1 MTALIKLGFRSTN
14 GDALHHNVRKPIS
27 RDEFFAAS
35 ERLLPDLADAVHDST
50 IRDLDST
57 YGRWHP
63 SGFMVF
69 PLGTHPELGT
79 LRLHIWPT
87 GKRQR
92 QIKGRGYLGSGL
104 YDGDIHN
111 HMWHI
116 KSMTLASY
124 QDRFFKTE
132 RRNSPASD
140 AGLYEEPDVF
150 RVYRVAYE
158 SDQPETLSTDGSCVQ
173 AASIL
178 DRSLRAG
185 EMHEIEVGQYHA
197 PVLPDDEFGATLVIS
212 SFRVDTAGPDVL
224 IGGTAR
230 PIVGNRV
237 DVTAQE
243 ARQAREQFAS
253 ICR

>member
-1 MTALIKLGFRSTN
+1 MELGFRPVNS
-14 GDALHHNVRKPIS
+14 GVLHHAERKLIS
-27 RDEFFAAS
+27 QDEFFSVSAS
-35 ERLLPDLADAVHDST
+35 LLPNLADAVYSKVIPNLED
-50 IRDLDST
+50 T

-79 LRLHIWPT
+79 LRLHIWPE
-87 GKRQR
+87 GKRRR
-92 QIKGRGYLGSGL
+92 QLKGRGYLCDGL

-124 QDRFFKTE
+124 RDRFYETE
-132 RRNSPASD
+132 RQGPATD
-140 AGLYEEPDVF
+140 PLKQPDIF
-150 RVYRVAYE
+150 RVFRVAYE
-158 SDQPETLSTDGSCVQ
+158 SDQPETLTTDGSCVR
-173 AASIL
+173 AKSVL
-178 DRSLRAG
+178 DRKLRVS
-185 EMHEIEVGQYHA
+185 EMHEIQVGQYHA
-197 PVLPDDEFGATLVIS
+197 PMLPDDEFGATLVIS
-212 SFRVDTAGPDVL
+212 SFRVDANGPDVL

-243 ARQAREQFAS
+243 ARKASEQFVS
-253 ICR
+253 LCG

>member
-1 MTALIKLGFRSTN
+1 MTALIKLGFRPTN
-14 GDALHHNVRKPIS
+14 GDALHHSERKPIS

-35 ERLLPDLADAVHDST
+35 GSLLPDLADAVRDST
-50 IRDLDST
+50 IRDLDSV

-79 LRLHIWPT
+79 LRLHIWPA
-87 GKRQR
+87 GKRRR

-124 QDRFFKTE
+124 QDRFYETE
-132 RRNSPASD
+132 RRGSPGHTVD
-140 AGLYEEPDVF
+140 LYEEPDVF

-158 SDQPETLSTDGSCVQ
+158 SDQPETLTTDGSCVR

-178 DRSLRAG
+178 DRSLRAD

-212 SFRVDTAGPDVL
+212 SFRVAADGPDVL

-230 PIVGNRV
+230 PIIGNRV
-237 DVTAQE
+237 DVTARE
-243 ARQAREQFAS
+243 ATQAREQFVS